1 MFRPRTTGWIGF
13 DLGDATVKAA
23 QVVRAGNEFRI
34 ATAAIVPRR
43 DRWDADALTADQPL
57 SSADELAA
65 AASICDGLSGRSAA
79 AVLPMSLCDAVQ
91 VAASST
97 RRGSSE
103 EFAAQVEA
111 ELHQS
116 LDGYVIASWPAALQQ
131 EKLNVVTVPAAWS
144 DSISDDVAASRWNC
158 RRIDPLPWAL
168 ARAIVMADPAAATRT
183 IAALD
188 WGYARAT
195 FTLVH
200 QGAPALVRCLK
211 DCGFQQTIAA
221 VESQLRLSTPDA
233 ERVLQRYGLDDAG
246 AGTAGVLASALTA
259 SLQRLEA
266 EVRRTLGYWQG
277 QTRGVRPDSL
287 VLFGGGASLSGLS
300 QRLATSL
307 EVPVSPW
314 TLPPARPEDAERLP
328 PAHLLGPALAASAL
342 AWEATWPSA

>member
-13 DLGDATVKAA
+13 DLGDSSVKAA
-23 QVVRAGNEFRI
+23 QAVRVGGEFRI

-43 DRWDADALTADQPL
+43 DRWDAEALTADQPL

-79 AVLPMSLCDAVQ
+79 AVLPMALCDAVQ
-91 VAASST
+91 VGAMVA
-97 RRGSSE
+97 RRGAAE

-116 LDGYVIASWPAALQQ
+116 LDGYVLASWPASLQQ
-131 EKLNVVTVPAAWS
+131 EKLNVMTVPAAWS
-144 DSISDDVAASRWNC
+144 DSVSDDVAAGRWNC
-158 RRIDPLPWAL
+158 RRIDALPWTL
-168 ARAIVMADPAAATRT
+168 ARAIVMADSTAPTRT

-188 WGYARAT
+188 WGYGRAT
-195 FTLVH
+195 LVLVH
-200 QGAPALVRCLK
+200 QGSPALVRCLK

-221 VESQLRLSTPDA
+221 VESQLRVSTADA
-233 ERVLQRYGLDDAG
+233 ERILQRYGLDDAG
-246 AGTAGVLASALTA
+246 GGSASVLTESLTA
-259 SLQRLEA
+259 SLQRLEG
-266 EVRRTLGYWQG
+266 EVRRTLGFWQG
-277 QTRGVRPDSL
+277 QTRGVRPDAF

-300 QRLATSL
+300 QRLSATFDLPVMPWSL
-307 EVPVSPW
+307 A
-314 TLPPARPEDAERLP
+314 TARPEDAERLP